1 MTERETAPPPPAR
14 GKGERTRERLL
25 DAAYDAI
32 IQKGFSGTSI
42 DELVEITGIT
52 KSGFFYHFKDKG
64 DLARQLLARFLV
76 EDDAVLDE
84 LTVRARQSAEDPL
97 ARFVLF
103 INLYAEMLDEMEALH
118 PGCLVAAIVYQEQAF
133 DREVRRLIGDAAL
146 RWRLRLRGWF
156 DAIDTRYRTV
166 MPLDPDALADGFS
179 AVIEGA
185 IVLGRALRDPGL
197 VGRQLRLFRDMVKAS
212 YGVA

>member
-1 MTERETAPPPPAR
+1 MRERETAPPPPAR

-84 LTVRARQSAEDPL
+84 LTVRAHQSAEDPL

>member
-64 DLARQLLARFLV
+64 DLARQLLALFLV